1 MTTTIATI
9 IVCFI
14 GLSLLSFGIFVKT
27 DNKPSLIVGKIIP
40 MTFGTYLLIYSYV
53 MISKIGVIL

>member
-1 MTTTIATI
+1 MATIIATI
-9 IVCFI
+9 IIFFI

-27 DNKPSLIVGKIIP
+27 DNKPSLIAGKIIP

-53 MISKIGVIL
+53 MILKLW